1 MSGGQVVGLTP
12 FFLAPMHYDMEE
24 KVIGGLVKPDRR
36 EFLGASLLGS
46 GALLLGLD
54 KLSAFAKPQNEPDNP
69 FRGGKQL
76 EILEFTGESQAP
88 LDTMIG
94 AGLDARQFS
103 DLSRLSPEQLVTPIE
118 KFYTRTCASE
128 LLDGGKPWTIKV
140 GGLVQEPVNLTVE
153 DLGKSAKPMGMHL
166 MECSGNTRATRFG
179 LLSVADWI
187 GVPISDLL
195 ATQIKPRTGRVM
207 VSGFDEYPMKS
218 ATSIP
223 GADWVFTVEQLKAS
237 KAFLATE
244 MNGQPLSKD
253 HGAPVRLIMPGW
265 YGCTSIKW
273 VNAITFVNENFLAT
287 SQMQEFAARTHQQGI
302 PKLARDYRPAIID
315 QAAMPIRV
323 EKWFVDGR
331 IKYRVV
337 GILWGGSHLVKAL
350 EIRFNPEEDHV
361 RVSHF
366 SQTTNDPWSFW
377 EHAWT
382 PKTLGSYMI
391 RLRVA
396 DPLVETKRLD
406 SGHYVRSVEVTEI

>member
-1 MSGGQVVGLTP
+1 
-12 FFLAPMHYDMEE
+12 
-24 KVIGGLVKPDRR
+24 VIRGFVRPDRR

-46 GALLLGLD
+46 GALLLGFD
-54 KLSAFAKPQNEPDNP
+54 KLSAFAQLQNEPDNP

-76 EILEFTGESQAP
+76 GILEFTGESQAP
-88 LDTMIG
+88 LDTIIG
-94 AGLDARQFS
+94 TGLDARLFS
-103 DLSRLSPEQLVTPIE
+103 DLSELTPGQFVTPTE
-118 KFYTRTCASE
+118 RFYVRTTASE
-128 LLDGGKPWTIKV
+128 LLDPGKPWMISV
-140 GGLVQEPVNLTVE
+140 SGLVQESVLLTLDE
-153 DLGKSAKPMGMHL
+153 LQKSAKPVGMHL

-179 LLSVADWI
+179 LLSVGDWI

-195 ATQIKPRTGRVM
+195 AARTKPRTDRVM
-207 VSGFDEYPMKS
+207 VSGFDQYPMRS

-223 GADWVFTVEQLKAS
+223 GADWVFTLEQLKAS

-253 HGAPVRLIMPGW
+253 HGAPVRLIVPGW
-265 YGCTSIKW
+265 YGCTCIKW
-273 VNAITFVNENFLAT
+273 VNAIMFVDENFLAT
-287 SQMQEFAARTHQQGI
+287 SQMQEFAARTHQQGV

-323 EKWFVDGR
+323 EKWLVDGR

-337 GILWGGSHLVKAL
+337 GILWGGSRLVKAL
-350 EIRFNPEEDHV
+350 EIRFNPEEEYV
-361 RVSHF
+361 QVTQF

-377 EHAWT
+377 SHVWK
-382 PKTLGSYMI
+382 PKTVGTYMI

-396 DPLVETKRLD
+396 DPPVETKRLD